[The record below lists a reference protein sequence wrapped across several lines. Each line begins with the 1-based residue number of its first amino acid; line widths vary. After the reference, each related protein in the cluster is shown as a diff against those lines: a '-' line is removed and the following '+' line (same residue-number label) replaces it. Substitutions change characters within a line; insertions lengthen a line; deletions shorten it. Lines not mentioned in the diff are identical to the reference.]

1 MQDNRGM
8 YMSGSEQF
16 TYGILTDFEIG
27 KISRA
32 DAATL
37 LGITER
43 SVSRRAKRLR
53 QNGLAGLQH
62 GNRGK
67 APSNKTPES
76 ERDHILKLVQ
86 QKYFDFNVT
95 HCLEKLKA
103 LDSINISYP
112 VLYSWCRK
120 ANMIKRNKRRNSKI
134 RKLRARRPREGMMLQ
149 LDGSPH
155 KWNGKDEWV
164 LIGLIDDATSKMPW
178 AQFFPTEDTLSCMEV
193 LQRVIERFGIPE
205 MIYTDKAGWLGGT
218 TKREGFNHF
227 LEACK
232 TMGIRVIFANSP
244 QAKGRVE
251 RAWNTF
257 QDRLVPEF
265 RLNKIEKMEAANQF
279 LQEEMLPKYWN
290 VSNIVEAFDT
300 QTAYKILPP
309 EVDLN
314 EIFCLKETRQVK
326 GDQTISWSNEIYKI
340 TSPSKISMKGYQI
353 ELRTYQNFQV
363 KAYFAGREIKMEL
376 VQEAPRVLP
385 LRANKVPGVKPSK
398 IKEWQKEQTSGQ
410 YNRDFKPVTRGKRK
424 RILSNPTDV
433 SPKEIAKAS

>member
-1 MQDNRGM
+1 M
-8 YMSGSEQF
+8 YMSRSDQY

-27 KISRA
+27 KVTRS
-32 DAATL
+32 DAASL

-53 QNGLAGLQH
+53 DKGLAGLQH

-67 APSNKTPES
+67 VPANKTPDSDRE
-76 ERDHILKLVQ
+76 HILNLVR

-103 LDSINISYP
+103 IDGIEISYP
-112 VLYSWCRK
+112 VFYSWCRK
-120 ANMIKRNKRRNSKI
+120 ANLVKRSKRRSSTI
-134 RKLRARRPREGMMLQ
+134 RKRRVRRPREGMMLQ

-155 KWNGKDEWV
+155 RWNGKDEWV
-164 LIGLIDDATSKMPW
+164 LIGMIDDATSKIPW
-178 AQFFPTEDTLSCMEV
+178 AEFFPTEDTLSCLAV
-193 LQRVIERFGIPE
+193 LQKVIERFGIPE

-218 TKREGFNHF
+218 TKREGFNNF
-227 LEACK
+227 LEACN

-265 RLNKIEKMEAANQF
+265 RLNQIETMTAANRF
-279 LQEEMLPKYWN
+279 LHEEMLPKYWN
-290 VSNIVEAFDT
+290 VSNIVEAFDA
-300 QTAYKILPP
+300 QIAYRPVSP

-326 GDQTISWSNEIYKI
+326 GDQTISWSNEIYRI
-340 TSPSKISMKGYQI
+340 TSPTNRSMKGYKI
-353 ELRTYQNFQV
+353 ELRTYQNFTV
-363 KAYFAGREIKMEL
+363 KAFFAGREIKMEL
-376 VQEAPRVLP
+376 VQEAPKVAP
-385 LRANKVPGVKPSK
+385 LRVNKVTGVKPAK
-398 IKEWQKEQTSGQ
+398 IKEWKKEQMVGEL
-410 YNRDFKPVTRGKRK
+410 NREFAPVTKGRRK
-424 RILSNPTDV
+424 RIVQCSVDETPPEL
-433 SPKEIAKAS
+433 AKAS